1 MESQGAV
8 PQAACGNIPTCA
20 EVGIFPQRRHRAE
33 GCGAEPA
40 GRRGRRK
47 GCTRGSGLS
56 QAELASELG
65 FSRDYMIDIESGK
78 PNIYLKRLS
87 RVFAR
92 LGVKTTLEYEVPS
105 GA

>member
-1 MESQGAV
+1 
-8 PQAACGNIPTCA
+8 
-20 EVGIFPQRRHRAE
+20 
-33 GCGAEPA
+33 
-40 GRRGRRK
+40 
-47 GCTRGSGLS
+47 
-56 QAELASELG
+56 
-65 FSRDYMIDIESGK
+65 MIDIESGK